1 MVLRHSG
8 FTLLELLVV
17 ISISAILVALGSGYI
32 DDTINRM
39 SAKQK
44 VSEIQLLL
52 SKARATALFS
62 NTKVTLCPLTS
73 QQQCGNNWNEELS
86 LFTDPNHN
94 RILDSNE
101 TILQRFPP
109 SKNKHTLRHF
119 NNLAVGFN
127 GQGFASYNAGSFS
140 YCYKNKST
148 LGAIFIISRI
158 GRVRFAMTTDA
169 NNLPTTPSGNP
180 IPCPN

>member
-73 QQQCGNNWNEELS
+73 QQQRRNNWNDELS
-86 LFTDPNHN
+86 LFTDPNHD
-94 RILDSNE
+94 RILDSNV
-101 TILQRFPP
+101 TILQRLPAA
-109 SKNKHTLRHF
+109 SSALMHGHHTNSAL
-119 NNLAVGFN
+119 VID
-127 GQGFASYNAGSFS
+127 GQWMAGYDAGSSS
-140 YCYKNKST
+140 YCYSTKST
-148 LGAIFIISRI
+148 LRAISMTSPS
-158 GRVRFAMTTDA
+158 GRVRLLMTTV
-169 NNLPTTPSGNP
+169 
-180 IPCPN
+180 